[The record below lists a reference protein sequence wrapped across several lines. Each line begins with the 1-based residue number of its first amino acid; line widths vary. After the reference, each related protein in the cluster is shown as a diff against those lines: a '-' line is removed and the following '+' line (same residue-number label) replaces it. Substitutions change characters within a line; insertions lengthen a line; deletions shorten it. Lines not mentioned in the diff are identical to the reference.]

1 MVFKKI
7 IFQNRYVELET
18 PPLHE
23 KTILN
28 FHFNYFNTR
37 PNYKIISSPQF
48 HNVFV
53 AKYALMKDVCILV
66 IFYAEFFFWGG
77 VKKRHF
83 WGQSCELANVLKWSR
98 LIPNDQSNLSLAIW
112 DHSGPICIVWVLF
125 GPKLNFASRTK
136 TAVQSALELKIKMK

>member
-18 PPLHE
+18 PPFME
-23 KTILN
+23 KNILN

-66 IFYAEFFFWGG
+66 IFYAEFFLGG
-77 VKKRHF
+77 GLKKDTF
-83 WGQSCELANVLKWSR
+83 GANHA
-98 LIPNDQSNLSLAIW
+98 SLPM
-112 DHSGPICIVWVLF
+112 S
-125 GPKLNFASRTK
+125 
-136 TAVQSALELKIKMK
+136 